1 MTAVAYTHP
10 SVADGLLHIGELPV
24 GLLVERADASALQE
38 DFHPSYAVKADP
50 VPAVV
55 QHSSRPADG
64 LDDASAGEMVVP
76 LDRPIPTDRVSL
88 ATRAELGHAVAAR
101 ATIGP
106 DLPARSAT
114 IPTSRSRS
122 RACASGAARRSSVS
136 TLSRAPFSAPAGRQ
150 WTSTWS
156 ACMCTP
162 ARQTCTPIS
171 LPGPTA
177 RARRGLANPYFE
189 REPESSTTWSRAATP
204 SSSSMAASPT
214 SSLRR
219 RASRRSSARTTRTGC
234 RERRPCA
241 GPSGRR
247 NGLAASPTAF
257 LGHPRPVVLVPVD
270 RGRRGLHDR

>member
-1 MTAVAYTHP
+1 MTAVACTHP

-55 QHSSRPADG
+55 QHFSRPADG

-88 ATRAELGHAVAAR
+88 ATRAELGRAVAAR

-106 DLPARSAT
+106 DLPARSAP

-177 RARRGLANPYFE
+177 RARRGLPNPYFE
-189 REPESSTTWSRAATP
+189 REQAGARD
-204 SSSSMAASPT
+204 
-214 SSLRR
+214 RR
-219 RASRRSSARTTRTGC
+219 RQRCGDVGAAPPPWTTRTGC
-234 RERRPCA
+234 RK
-241 GPSGRR
+241 
-247 NGLAASPTAF
+247 NGD
-257 LGHPRPVVLVPVD
+257 LVPVLQAGATGWRPAPQRSLAIRD
-270 RGRRGLHDR
+270 PWCLFL